1 MMSTYQRLQGLGADL
16 IARKRGKKLQQK
28 RRKEKMR
35 RRQSHDP
42 SSIDTSQFMGV
53 DFEDSVF
60 IPEIAKGVSSEQ
72 AEDGNVV
79 IGVKQ

>member
-1 MMSTYQRLQGLGADL
+1 
-16 IARKRGKKLQQK
+16 
-28 RRKEKMR
+28 MR

-53 DFEDSVF
+53 DFVDSVF
-60 IPEIAKGVSSEQ
+60 IPEIAQGVSSEQ

-79 IGVKQ
+79 TGVKH